1 MQHTFLILAQIA
13 AGILWISSGHTFAAK
28 SAALKRD
35 VFALLHEAAAYNVT
49 IQFQD
54 AKLAVARVGT
64 GIVNPGEYDKNG
76 GPVPPNGPPTYAPN
90 VTSSASPY
98 PDLGQR
104 HHPQRRQQQRGQR
117 RLFRLVCSAGL
128 RKPFNCPMLLEFDTG
143 ARGHLC

>member
-76 GPVPPNGPPTYAPN
+76 GPVPPMDRQPA
-90 VTSSASPY
+90 
-98 PDLGQR
+98 
-104 HHPQRRQQQRGQR
+104 RR
-117 RLFRLVCSAGL
+117 
-128 RKPFNCPMLLEFDTG
+128 T
-143 ARGHLC
+143 